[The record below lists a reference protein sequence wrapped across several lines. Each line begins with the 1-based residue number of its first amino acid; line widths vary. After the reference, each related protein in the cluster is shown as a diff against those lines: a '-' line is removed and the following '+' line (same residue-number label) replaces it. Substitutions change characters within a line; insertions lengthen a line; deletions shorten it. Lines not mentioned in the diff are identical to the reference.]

1 MKLFLKITSFIL
13 AFVVVLTPLSAL
25 AAEGI
30 TAYNCPRI
38 YVHGFMAVPLI
49 RDSEDA
55 ESDVIFPPEAND
67 IVSAVVKSVPALA
80 AALASGGIKSFG
92 EEAGKVANSI
102 MSEAYLDKDGNL
114 TDNSGVYFKYP
125 DPSSINKNSKL
136 DFTYD
141 WRLDPVE
148 TAALLNDYINYVLEC
163 SGAKKVNLSAH
174 SLGGV
179 ILLSYISIYG
189 YEKVHAVCFNAAAVF
204 GESYT
209 GDLMKGD
216 MTFCGDAF
224 DYYLH
229 YLFDE
234 TEYQYLLSALTD
246 AAAQIGLFDVVAY
259 AANGLLEG
267 IKETLFM
274 QVMLPMF
281 CCWPT
286 IWAMVPDEDIDAAM
300 DNVFNNMLEGQ
311 DYSQLLSKI
320 EGFNRL
326 VRANKKETLYELNE
340 NANVYVLA
348 RYGYPSVPLTPS
360 YNSLSDGTVD
370 TKYASFGAVT
380 SLYKETLDDEYLN
393 SADPEYISPDKTVD
407 ASACM
412 FPEQTWFIR
421 GFKHYSVPDSVTNF
435 ADLLLEQKEQ
445 ATVDT
450 FEQYPRFLVYDYEN
464 DLILHDSDYQK
475 PSAFTTFKN
484 IIEDIVKLIRFLI
497 RLISK

>member
-1 MKLFLKITSFIL
+1 MKLFFKITSFIL
-13 AFVVVLTPLSAL
+13 AFIVVFTPLSAL
-25 AAEGI
+25 AAEGL
-30 TAYNCPRI
+30 TTYNCPRI
-38 YVHGFMAVPLI
+38 YVHGFMATPLI
-49 RDSEDA
+49 RDKTDKNSE
-55 ESDVIFPPEAND
+55 EIFPPAVND
-67 IVSAVVKSVPALA
+67 IISTVAKSVPALA
-80 AALASGGIKSFG
+80 AAYLKGGIKSFG
-92 EEAGKVANSI
+92 EEAGNVANSI

-114 TDNSGVYFKYP
+114 TDNSGVYFEYP

-148 TAALLNDYINYVLEC
+148 TAALLNDFVNYVLEC
-163 SGAKKVNLSAH
+163 SGAQKVSLSAH

-179 ILLSYISIYG
+179 IIFSYISIYG
-189 YEKVHAVCFNAAAVF
+189 YEKVHGVCFNAAALF

-216 MTFCGDAF
+216 MTFSGEAF
-224 DYYLH
+224 DYYLR

-246 AAAQIGLFDVVAY
+246 IAAQIGVFDSVAY
-259 AANGLLEG
+259 AANGLLDG

-286 IWAMVPDEDIDAAM
+286 IWAMVPDEDIDEAM

-311 DYSQLLSKI
+311 DYSALLSKI
-320 EGFNRL
+320 ERFNRL
-326 VRANKKETLYELNE
+326 VRDNKKETLIELNE
-340 NANVYVLA
+340 NATVYVLA

-380 SLYKETLDDEYLN
+380 SLYNETLSEEYLN
-393 SADPEYISPDKTVD
+393 NADPQYISPDKSVD
-407 ASACM
+407 ASTCM

-435 ADLLLEQKEQ
+435 ADMLLEQKEQ

-464 DLILHDSDYQK
+464 DLILPDDSCQK
-475 PSAFTTFKN
+475 PDAISTLKN
-484 IIEDIVKLIRFLI
+484 IIEDILKLFKLLI
-497 RLISK
+497 KTIIK